1 MLAPLAE
8 TTVQEI
14 VRREPVIVTQEATLE
29 ETVSAMAEAG
39 RGSALVGSPSGELVG
54 IFTERDLATRVNLAD
69 SDWGSQPVAEFMTRE
84 LITVNHDTSLAAA
97 LKLMRAHSIRSLP
110 VVTGR
115 EPTALLSVRDILR
128 HIAESFPD
136 DFLNLP
142 PDSSLEATSM
152 WGG

>member
-1 MLAPLAE
+1 MFAPLAE

-14 VRREPVIVTQEATLE
+14 VRQEPVVVAQDATLD
-29 ETVSAMAEAG
+29 ETISAMAEAG
-39 RGSALVGSPSGELVG
+39 RGSALVGSPSGELLG

-69 SDWGSQPVAEFMTRE
+69 AEWGTQPVAEFMTRK
-84 LITVNHDTSLAAA
+84 LITVKHDTSLAVA

-128 HIAESFPD
+128 HIAECFPD
-136 DFLNLP
+136 DFVNLP